1 MQSIVAEVKKLC
13 TPAFVYLVI
22 AIIGLI
28 TVMLQN
34 VGNANTLCVG
44 RVQCS
49 VPNTPGMFLVQAAW
63 ILFWTWV
70 LSTLCKNGHPNV
82 AWFLVL
88 LPFIVLLITFVA
100 FADMVAGHHQSMTA
114 DANQASN
121 DVMLQQQRDGTNMN
135 LRIQQ
140 GYLESGAHS
149 GVKVYQI

>member
-1 MQSIVAEVKKLC
+1 MQAISSEVKKLC

-28 TVMLQN
+28 RIMLQN
-34 VGNANTLCVG
+34 VGNSNTLCVG

-49 VPNTPGMFLVQAAW
+49 VPNTPGMFLIQAAW
-63 ILFWTWV
+63 ILFWTWI

-88 LPFIVLLITFVA
+88 LPFIVFLIAFVA
-100 FADMVAGHHQSMTA
+100 LADTVAGNHQVMTSA
-114 DANQASN
+114 ANQASN
-121 DVMLQQQRDGTNMN
+121 QVMQQQQRDGVNMN

-140 GYLESGAHS
+140 SYLESGAHS

>member
-1 MQSIVAEVKKLC
+1 MQAISSEVKKLC

-22 AIIGLI
+22 AIVGLI

-49 VPNTPGMFLVQAAW
+49 VPNTAGMFLVKAAW
-63 ILFWTWV
+63 ILFWTWI
-70 LSTLCKNGHPNV
+70 LSTLCKYGHPNV

-88 LPFIVLLITFVA
+88 LPFIVLFIALVA
-100 FADMVAGHHQSMTA
+100 FADMVAGNHQAMTA
-114 DANQASN
+114 VANQASK
-121 DVMLQQQRDGTNMN
+121 DVMQQQQRDGANMN

>member
-1 MQSIVAEVKKLC
+1 MQAISSEVKKLC
-13 TPAFVYLVI
+13 TPAFAYLVI

-34 VGNANTLCVG
+34 VGNSNTLCVG

-49 VPNTPGMFLVQAAW
+49 IPNTPGMFLINAAW

-88 LPFIVLLITFVA
+88 LPFIVLLIAFVA
-100 FADMVAGHHQSMTA
+100 SADMVAGNHQVMTA
-114 DANQASN
+114 DANQASK
-121 DVMLQQQRDGTNMN
+121 DVMHQQQRDGVNMN

-149 GVKVYQI
+149 GVKIYQI